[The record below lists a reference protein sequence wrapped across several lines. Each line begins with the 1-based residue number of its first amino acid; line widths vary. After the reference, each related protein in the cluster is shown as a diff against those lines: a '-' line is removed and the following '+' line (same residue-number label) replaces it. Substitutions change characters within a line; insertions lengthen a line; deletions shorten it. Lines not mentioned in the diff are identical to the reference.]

1 MKSLSTILL
10 VAAALTSVH
19 FAQAQ
24 TIDELQ
30 AKYVDALGGK
40 DKLTALKTVYQETS
54 TEVMGMTLP
63 TRTWIIFGAAM
74 RSEVEVQGQKIITYI
89 SKTKGWVVNPMNGSS
104 DAQPMPDDAL
114 KVTATRLN
122 AGGEFFNYKENG
134 YTASYVGKEDVEGKS
149 CHKIKLS
156 KDGSEI
162 TIYLDP
168 ESYYL
173 ARSIYKANMMG
184 QEVEQVFNYSDF
196 KKSPE
201 GFIFPYKISTNNP
214 QAGDIVNNVTKID
227 VNKPIDAKEMEKEN

>member
-1 MKSLSTILL
+1 MKSLKTTLL
-10 VAAALTSVH
+10 AAAALTSVH

-24 TIDELQ
+24 TVDELQ
-30 AKYVDALGGK
+30 AKYVDALGGRE
-40 DKLTALKTVYQETS
+40 KLSSLKTVYQETS

-63 TRTWIIFGAAM
+63 TRTWVIFGAAM
-74 RSEVEVQGQKIITYI
+74 RSEVEVQGQTIITYI

-104 DAQPMPDDAL
+104 VAQPMPDDAV
-114 KVTATRLN
+114 KATATRLN

-134 YTASYVGKEDVEGKS
+134 YTASYTGKEDVEGKS
-149 CHKIKLS
+149 YHKIKLS
-156 KDGSEI
+156 KDGTEI

-173 ARSIYKANMMG
+173 ARTISKSTMMG
-184 QEVEQVFNYSDF
+184 QEVEQVFNFSDY

-227 VNKPIDAKEMEKEN
+227 VNKPIDEKELEKEN